1 MIMRSR
7 AKQSIATLS
16 AVLPMTAVLVVAA
29 CGPGGERE
37 EEPPPAVSVEVV
49 GTGPIS
55 SISYANA
62 RLEGAEEAMIYP
74 GTPGTVLEVL
84 VSEGEAVE
92 EGQRLVRMDTDGQM
106 AATLGSARA
115 SLQAAAVNRDNA
127 RRDVERM
134 ASLQEAGAVSQQQLE
149 AAQAGLEA
157 AQAQYDQAMAAVEQA
172 RTAATTSWI
181 AAPFDGTVVR
191 LWASVGEMVSGMP
204 VASVASD
211 SHLVARILL
220 PEEAVYDLEAGL
232 PAYVTV
238 PALDGRAFPGVV
250 TAVSSAI
257 DAQSGL
263 VPVRVRFGNESG
275 LLRPGTS
282 GRVAVQL
289 RTVEDAVSVE
299 ESMLKRTR
307 EGFQVVVLEDGRAAV
322 RDVETGISND
332 GRVQITSGLVAGD
345 SLVVRG
351 QGTLSDGD
359 EVRVVR

>member
-7 AKQSIATLS
+7 AKHSFALL
-16 AVLPMTAVLVVAA
+16 AAALLLAA
-29 CGPGGERE
+29 CGPGGEKE

-49 GTGPIS
+49 ETGPIS

-62 RLEGAEEAMIYP
+62 RLKGAEEAMVYP

-84 VSEGEAVE
+84 VFEGEAVE
-92 EGQRLVRMDTDGQM
+92 KGQRLVRMDTDGQM

-134 ASLQEAGAVSQQQLE
+134 TSLQEAGAVSQQQVE
-149 AAQAGLEA
+149 AARAGFEA
-157 AQAQYDQAMAAVEQA
+157 ARAQYDQAMAGLEQA
-172 RTAATTSWI
+172 QTAAGTSWI
-181 AAPFDGTVVR
+181 VAPFDGRVVR
-191 LWASVGEMVSGMP
+191 LWATQGEMISGMP

-211 SHLVARILL
+211 SHLTARILL
-220 PEEAVYDLEAGL
+220 PEEAVYDLEVGL

-263 VPVRVRFGNESG
+263 VPVRVRFENESG
-275 LLRPGTS
+275 LLRPGIS
-282 GRVAVQL
+282 GRIAVQL
-289 RTVEDAVSVE
+289 RTVENAVSVE
-299 ESMLKRTR
+299 ENMLKRTR
-307 EGFQVVVLEDGRAAV
+307 EGFQVVVVEDGRAAV
-322 RDVETGISND
+322 RAVETGISNE
-332 GRVQITSGLVAGD
+332 GHVQITSGLAVGD
-345 SLVVRG
+345 SLVIRG
-351 QGTLSDGD
+351 QSTLSDGD